1 VVYGMCGGETMEKVY
16 NNGGKE
22 GYRGS
27 VVEYGWR
34 GRVEV

>member
-1 VVYGMCGGETMEKVY
+1 VRWRDNGKVY
-16 NNGGKE
+16 NKGG
-22 GYRGS
+22 GQGCRGN